1 MIKIRSEC
9 HLFNTWLHHVQVI
22 RADVEVEVVHLSLV
36 KLLSL
41 TILQQA
47 STDAA
52 ATHSLMLKKYEARW
66 IALSAGTRF
75 RSSHSAG
82 DLFAPE

>member
-1 MIKIRSEC
+1 MVS
-9 HLFNTWLHHVQVI
+9 TS
-22 RADVEVEVVHLSLV
+22 RAGDKSRRGGGGRPLEFSQ
-36 KLLSL
+36 LLSL